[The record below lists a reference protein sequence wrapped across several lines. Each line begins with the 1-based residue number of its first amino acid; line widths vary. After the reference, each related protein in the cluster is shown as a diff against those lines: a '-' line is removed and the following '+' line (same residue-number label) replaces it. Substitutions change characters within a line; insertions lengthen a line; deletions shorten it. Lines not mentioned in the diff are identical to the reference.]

1 MARRTK
7 TKTPG
12 FKAGLFFLSLF
23 CLAMGA
29 LGVYGWTQA
38 DMDLTTRIMTSFG
51 AGATALVIPFTVIV
65 IGRSWASAGV
75 LPVLALCM
83 GMQAVSF
90 HNFYGVVIEAPHQRA
105 FDLGLQS
112 LTAEVTHT
120 TGRLET
126 AQAAIDSF
134 PALMLPAC
142 LCPNTKRAETAA
154 WEAQRNPLDAALTS
168 AKADRQTAIKA
179 LEAAQANY
187 QPMAPDLWI
196 WIVGGLLDIS
206 IAMAIWSL
214 EATGRK
220 LRKDADV
227 QRAKAKKP
235 KRRTAAK
242 KPIKGFKPFVAVS
255 NT

>member
-1 MARRTK
+1 MTKRTK
-7 TKTPG
+7 AKPAG
-12 FKAGLFFLSLF
+12 FKAGLFFLSVF
-23 CLAMGA
+23 CFAMGA

-38 DMDLTTRIMTSFG
+38 EMDIVTRAMTSFG

-83 GMQAVSF
+83 AMQAVSF
-90 HNFYGVVIEAPHQRA
+90 HNFYGVVIEAPHKRA
-105 FDLGLQS
+105 FETGLQS
-112 LTAEVTHT
+112 LSAEVSRT
-120 TGRLET
+120 TGIVDK
-126 AQAAIDSF
+126 AQAAVDAI
-134 PALMLPAC
+134 PALALPAC
-142 LCPNTKRAETAA
+142 RCPETKKSDTAA
-154 WEAQRNPLDAALTS
+154 WEANRKPLDAALTT

-187 QPMAPDLWI
+187 KPMAPDLWI

-220 LRKDADV
+220 LRKDAVV

-235 KRRTAAK
+235 RRKTVTKA
-242 KPIKGFKPFVAVS
+242 PLKGFKPYVAVS